1 MDDPL
6 ALISTMV
13 ESFLFAVG
21 GLVALVVVLYVI
33 DITQTK
39 HAVRRNFPVIG
50 RFRYW
55 FEHLGEFFRQYF
67 FAMDRE

>member
-13 ESFLFAVG
+13 EIFLFAVG

-50 RFRYW
+50 RFR
-55 FEHLGEFFRQYF
+55 
-67 FAMDRE
+67 